1 MTDLKHRLT
10 RKAKDLMFA
19 SVHGNRLIYNTCW
32 EDPRIDRELFQ
43 LRSDSKVVVITSAG
57 CNALDYLLDGPAEVH
72 AVDVNFRQNALLQLK
87 LALFERGD
95 HDDLFAV
102 FGDGT
107 HGQFPKLLA
116 SLNGRLQPPSREFWT
131 AKQHYFDG
139 RPIKKSFYYHGSSG
153 DVAWMVRA
161 FLLQPNRRLRDSV
174 EDLLDAGSFAEQET
188 LYRRLEPLFWN
199 RFSRWMMR
207 QPMVLAMLG
216 VPAAQA
222 RLIEAHHPDGVAGY
236 VRDKLFHVATRVP
249 MRDNYFWRV
258 YVRGSYTPSCCPNYL
273 KPGNFAA
280 LRAAL
285 PRIQTHTNTLA
296 EFLKKHPGPYSHFA
310 LLDHQDWLAEHDT
323 AALEEEWRLLL
334 RSSQRGTRLLLR
346 SAGPALDFLPDWV
359 RAAVRFDTARTE
371 ALHPQDRVG
380 TYASLHLAV
389 VI

>member
-236 VRDKLFHVATRVP
+236 VRDKLFYVATRVP

-258 YVRGSYTPSCCPNYL
+258 FLTGGFTTDCCPNYL
-273 KPGNFAA
+273 KREHLET
-280 LRAAL
+280 LRA
-285 PRIQTHTNTLA
+285 RIERVRTHTTSISG
-296 EFLKKHPGPYSHFA
+296 FLRAYPGVYSHFL
-310 LLDHQDWLAEHDT
+310 LLDHQDWLACHDQR
-323 AALEEEWRLLL
+323 ALDEEWHLILANSRPGSRILL
-334 RSSQRGTRLLLR
+334 RSV
-346 SAGPALDFLPDWV
+346 SADNSFVPP
-359 RAAVRFDTARTE
+359 AVRERLRFFPERTE
-371 ALHPQDRVG
+371 SLHLQDRVG
-380 TYASLHLAV
+380 TYRSLHCAEVL
-389 VI
+389 